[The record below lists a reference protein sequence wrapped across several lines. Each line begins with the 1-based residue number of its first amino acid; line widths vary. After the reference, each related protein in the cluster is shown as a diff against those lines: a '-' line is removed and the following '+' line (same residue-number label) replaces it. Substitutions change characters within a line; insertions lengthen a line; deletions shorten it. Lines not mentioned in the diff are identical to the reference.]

1 MNNENNNE
9 EPLERE
15 RKSDEKAVS
24 LFKKGLVWRPVP
36 TILSTT
42 LCLLITGILF
52 LLIGIIVLSLSK
64 NIKEYKVRYDNI
76 KSCDDALTL
85 STSNECEIQ
94 IKLNSTFKGKV
105 MVYYQLENFYQN
117 HRRYIKSRSM
127 GQLKGKILSKKQI
140 KDDCDPIITNE
151 DLGRIYAID
160 GKTKLNPQ
168 EPANP
173 CGLIAKSFFNDTFKL
188 SKDNEIIPI
197 EPKGIAWEADVKR
210 FKHAENWKSIQW
222 IDVEDE
228 RFIVW
233 MRPAGLPSFRK
244 LYGKINMDLAEGEYK
259 LVIGNN
265 YPVKS
270 FKGKKSFVLSTVNS
284 LGGKNN
290 FLGIAYVVVGIFC
303 LIMSFVFWFGYKR
316 YNTDKKIKLE

>member
-1 MNNENNNE
+1 MNNENNKE

-15 RKSDEKAVS
+15 KKSDEKVVS

-64 NIKEYKVRYDNI
+64 NIKEFKIRYDNI
-76 KSCDDALTL
+76 KECEDALTL
-85 STSNECEIQ
+85 STSNECEIP
-94 IKLNSTFKGKV
+94 IKLNSTFKEKV

-151 DLGRIYAID
+151 DLGRIYAFD
-160 GKTKLNPQ
+160 GKTKLDPQ

-173 CGLIAKSFFNDTFKL
+173 CGLIAKSFFNDTFTLK
-188 SKDNEIIPI
+188 KDNKEIPI
-197 EPKGIAWEADVKR
+197 ESKGIAWEADVKR
-210 FKHAENWKSIQW
+210 FKHPENWESIQW
-222 IDVEDE
+222 INVTDE
-228 RFIVW
+228 KFIVW
-233 MRPAGLPSFRK
+233 MRPAGLPTFRK
-244 LYGKINMDLAEGEYK
+244 LYGKINMELAEGEYK